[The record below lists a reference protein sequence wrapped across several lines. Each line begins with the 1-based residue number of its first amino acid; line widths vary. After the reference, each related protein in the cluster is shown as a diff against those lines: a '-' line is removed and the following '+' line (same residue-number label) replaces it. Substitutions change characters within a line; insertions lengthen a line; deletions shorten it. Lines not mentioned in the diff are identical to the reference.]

1 MKKLEMPANFAQM
14 SDFEQKFAVRD
25 LVRQMARNALAELK
39 NIPPENIF
47 MWDYLKDYGITS
59 ADIVPLLQKVDMSL
73 LAECLE
79 ITPVTTADCEE
90 TFGNKKWVDETLGN
104 FADNLHRLI
113 SYKKSE
119 AMAILD
125 CKR

>member
-14 SDFEQKFAVRD
+14 SNFEQKFAVRD

-39 NIPPENIF
+39 NISPDNIF
-47 MWDYLKDYGITS
+47 MWDYLKDYGVTS

-73 LAECLE
+73 FDEGLE
-79 ITPVTTADCEE
+79 ITPVTAADCEE
-90 TFGNKKWVDETLGN
+90 TFGNKKWLDETLGN
-104 FADNLHRLI
+104 FANNLQRLI

-119 AMAILD
+119 AMSARD
-125 CKR
+125 CKK